1 MGSKNKISNDIHEFI
16 SLNKDINQTYVE
28 PFCGGC
34 NMIDKIKGK
43 RIAADNNK
51 YLIAL
56 WQGLQANLTRPYE
69 ITKQMYDNAKNDFK
83 NGSNEFYSDFE
94 IAWIGFMASY
104 NGTFFNSGY
113 GGIVKTKT
121 GIIRNYIAEQI
132 RNTEAQIK
140 YLKDVYFCNADYKE
154 LEIPKE
160 SFIYCDIP
168 YFNTSSY
175 TTSNLFNHLEF
186 YTWAELKSKEGNKVF
201 ISEYWM
207 PEDRFTKVWQK
218 QIKSN
223 LSTKTQ
229 NKVES
234 LFIPKNQEIKRQLSF
249 FDCA

>member
-1 MGSKNKISNDIHEFI
+1 MGSKNKISNYIHEFI
-16 SLNKDINQTYVE
+16 SLNKGINQTYVE

-34 NMIDKIKGK
+34 NMIDKIKGN
-43 RIAADNNK
+43 RIASDNNK

-56 WQGLQANLTRPYE
+56 WQGLQANLNRPYE

-83 NGSNEFYSDFE
+83 NSTNVFYTDFE

-113 GGIVKTKT
+113 GGIIKTKT
-121 GIIRNYIAEQI
+121 GIIRNYIDEQI
-132 RNTEAQIK
+132 RNTENQIK
-140 YLKDVYFCNADYKE
+140 YLKDVSFFYADYKT
-154 LEIPKE
+154 LEIPE
-160 SFIYCDIP
+160 NSFIYCDIP
-168 YFNTSSY
+168 YFKTSNY

-186 YTWAELKSKEGNKVF
+186 YTWAELKNKEGNKVF

-207 PEDRFTKVWQK
+207 PEDRFTKIWQK

-229 NKVES
+229 NKIES
-234 LFIPKNQEIKRQLSF
+234 LFIPKNQEVKRQLSF
-249 FDCA
+249 FYCL